1 VFRGLYHATLVLF
14 IPLGAFFTRGFW
26 AGKPLDEKELVGK
39 YQYLNDVQ
47 SKQRKALQELLDA

>member
-1 VFRGLYHATLVLF
+1 MLF

-39 YQYLNDVQ
+39 YEYLNEVQ